1 MAAISFLVT
10 YVAIAA
16 AIVSWIVALY
26 YFWKAQMQLGPEQGH
41 LRFMTFVAW
50 PFAVS
55 RLVGAARDS
64 ASKVNKAIV
73 AFFLS
78 LFVAMG
84 AWGATFIFAATGR

>member
-1 MAAISFLVT
+1 MAAISFLLT

-16 AIVSWIVALY
+16 AVVSWIASIY
-26 YFWKAQMQLGPEQGH
+26 YFWKMQMQLGAEQSH

-50 PFAVS
+50 PFAFG
-55 RLVGAARDS
+55 RLAGAARES

-78 LFVAMG
+78 LFVAIG